1 MLSDF
6 METNIIIGYTVD
18 WDRQSAVVQRY
29 VDTRTRSVKLHT
41 CSRVL
46 DEAENVI
53 NDRRRLAKQAARL
66 VFQEFDTQSRHPPV
80 NRVVGFVRDRLSH
93 KRNAAVDHVIQHIE
107 DHEYYYTGLAR
118 TDSSNALTNTLSD
131 IDSDFDDAITIVRAI
146 RKESCSELDCTVFV
160 DGLNDYSHYGVFSD
174 VDRILSGSPN
184 DRDILMDSYHL
195 TRENGIEHLHFITMD
210 GDLLENESQL
220 EALLDPIDI
229 ESPDSLS

>member
-1 MLSDF
+1 MSDDF
-6 METNIIIGYTVD
+6 VETNIVIGYTVD
-18 WDRQSAVVQRY
+18 WDRQSSIVQRY
-29 VDTRTRSVKLHT
+29 VDTRTSSVKLHT

-46 DEAENVI
+46 DEAEDVI

-80 NRVVGFVRDRLSH
+80 SKVVDVVRDRLSH
-93 KRNAAVDHVIQHIE
+93 KRVAAVDHVIQHIE

-118 TDSSNALTNTLSD
+118 TDSANALSSTLSD
-131 IDSDFDDAITIVRAI
+131 IDSDFSDAIAVVRAI
-146 RKESCSELDCTVFV
+146 RKGSCSELDCTIFV
-160 DGLNDYSHYGVFSD
+160 DGLNDYSRYDVFSD

-195 TRENGIEHLHFITMD
+195 AREDGIEYLYFVTMD
-210 GDLLENESQL
+210 GDLLENESRL
-220 EALLDPIDI
+220 EALLDPIDV